1 MKQWRRLVF
10 PRKGHSHGEEVRSP
24 LWKEG
29 GFKPAVPVRSGL
41 MALSSFCPVQ
51 AVLCLENR
59 NLLFPGN
66 ISPWMAKCRL
76 GLQREVQL
84 SPGRPHWNTKPA
96 LFMQEGGGM
105 RLGTELRATRRGWL
119 GDPAMGGDSGRFSPA
134 SSALLSPPSGG
145 SDHHWSQ

>member
-1 MKQWRRLVF
+1 MEKKLDPPCGRR
-10 PRKGHSHGEEVRSP
+10 
-24 LWKEG
+24 EG
-29 GFKPAVPVRSGL
+29 LSWLCLCTLLLSGL

-66 ISPWMAKCRL
+66 ISPWTAKCRL

-105 RLGTELRATRRGWL
+105 RLGTELRATRRGWP
-119 GDPAMGGDSGRFSPA
+119 GDPAVGGDSGRFSPG